1 MTENE
6 LHRPDTDALNRYREF
21 ASSDLENLYYVG
33 TRWMDRARKAEYLN
47 TELVETLE
55 AVRNLLADFGQSDD
69 ENWPVFQRIVAT
81 LERNKKAMSE

>member
-1 MTENE
+1 MTDDE

-21 ASSDLENLYYVG
+21 ASRDLENLYYVG
-33 TRWMDRARKAEYLN
+33 LRWMDRARKAEYLN

-55 AVRNLLADFGQSDD
+55 AARNLLADLGQSDD
-69 ENWPVFQRIVAT
+69 DNWPFFQRIVAA